1 MLDMEL
7 ITNRKGVVRMNKLY
21 IVQFYMKGK
30 PCLTRSFWNESE
42 AIDYMNNPMY
52 KPFWKFSEVKDNVI
66 HKIWKA
72 V

>member
-1 MLDMEL
+1 
-7 ITNRKGVVRMNKLY
+7 MNKLY

-42 AIDYMNNPMY
+42 AIDYMSNPMY
-52 KPFWKFSEVKDNVI
+52 KSFWKFTEVKNNEI